1 MKTRNTTLMKLV
13 LAALFVA
20 LGYVATIIIQVPTVT
35 GYVNLGDCVVILCG
49 FVLGPVYGFIAGGM
63 GPALADLLSGYGY
76 YVPGTFIIK
85 GCVGLIACMIL
96 RAFYKKGKEPTIPCL
111 IAATVPAE
119 VFMALGYFAYK
130 ATILKAGLGAAAG
143 IPADL
148 MQGLM
153 GVIISVVLFRLL
165 YRVPALRERFW
176 KG

>member
-1 MKTRNTTLMKLV
+1 
-13 LAALFVA
+13 
-20 LGYVATIIIQVPTVT
+20 
-35 GYVNLGDCVVILCG
+35 
-49 FVLGPVYGFIAGGM
+49 
-63 GPALADLLSGYGY
+63 
-76 YVPGTFIIK
+76 
-85 GCVGLIACMIL
+85 MIL

-119 VFMALGYFAYK
+119 VFMALGYFVYK